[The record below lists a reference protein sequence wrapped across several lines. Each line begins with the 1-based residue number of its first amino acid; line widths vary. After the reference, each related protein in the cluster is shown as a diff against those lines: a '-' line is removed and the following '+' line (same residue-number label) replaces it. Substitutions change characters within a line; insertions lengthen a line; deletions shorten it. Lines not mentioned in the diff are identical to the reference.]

1 MTRRILLRLGVEP
14 ALVPASFRAV
24 VHLAARAYEAGV
36 AVAEERRVHRVV
48 AAVKAEFR
56 DEMEPAQRDR
66 VTGGVARPFRLSPWL
81 GL

>member
-1 MTRRILLRLGVEP
+1 MARRVLLRLGVEP

-48 AAVKAEFR
+48 ATVEAEFR
-56 DEMEPAQRDR
+56 DEAVAAQRDR
-66 VTGGVARPFRLSPWL
+66 VAGGVARPFRLPPRL